1 MLIDCKQKSA
11 LENYFL
17 MIQTIIPRPIAWVI
31 SDNGNG
37 SHNLA
42 PFSFFNA
49 VASNPPIIMMSIGWK
64 DEYTQKDT
72 WVNIENRKHFV
83 VHIPSKDDIKNVAL
97 SAATLAHGISELEQI
112 NLPLEYIEGQSLP
125 KLKGPKIA
133 FFCEKY
139 AIHEIGADKQALI
152 LGQINHIWLSDD
164 IVKQD
169 KDRMIIDAAKVD
181 PLTRLGG
188 NEYGSL
194 GEVLTMKRPD

>member
-1 MLIDCKQKSA
+1 MLIDCKQKSS

-17 MIQTIIPRPIAWVI
+17 MVQTIIPRPIAWVI

-37 SHNLA
+37 THNLA

-49 VASNPPIIMMSIGWK
+49 VASNPPIIMLSIGWK
-64 DEYTQKDT
+64 DELTPKDT
-72 WVNIENRKHFV
+72 WVNIDKRESFV

-97 SAATLAHGISELEQI
+97 SAATLAHGVSELEQI
-112 NLPLEYIEGQSLP
+112 NIPLEYIEGQRLP
-125 KLKGPKIA
+125 KLKGAKIA
-133 FFCEKY
+133 FFCQKY

-152 LGQINHIWLSDD
+152 LGQINHIWLADD
-164 IVKQD
+164 IVKQEQN
-169 KDRMIIDAAKVD
+169 RLTIDALKAD

-188 NEYGSL
+188 NYYAAM